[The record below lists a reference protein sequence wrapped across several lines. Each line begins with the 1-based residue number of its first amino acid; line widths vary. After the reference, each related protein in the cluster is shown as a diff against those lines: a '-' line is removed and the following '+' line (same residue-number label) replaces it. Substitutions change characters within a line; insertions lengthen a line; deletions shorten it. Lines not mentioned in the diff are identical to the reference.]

1 MYTIYPVPMDIEE
14 RLELVMHNVEEVVT
28 EEELEELLEEK
39 ENPSVYIGFEPSG
52 LMHVG
57 QGMVCASKIKEMQEA
72 GFDVKILLADW
83 HAYINDK
90 LNGDIDTIK
99 TCGKYLIDSF
109 LALGVDPKKTEFIFA
124 SEIMDKMDYWGKVLR
139 VAKANSVARIRRAV
153 DIMGRET
160 DETEADSSML
170 IYPSLQATDIFV
182 LDVDVAYA
190 GIDQRRAHML
200 ARDTADKLGWKK
212 PIALHTPILSGL
224 KGGGRMDSVTE
235 GKMSKSDPE
244 SCIFIHDDPE
254 DIEKK
259 INGAYCPPE
268 VEGNPI
274 LEMCRF
280 IVFPENGE
288 LHIDRPEKWG
298 GDMHFDSYEEL
309 ENAYVNEELHPA
321 DLKQGVANVLSELL
335 EPVRRFF
342 EVNPDNLKEL
352 QKNLER

>member
-1 MYTIYPVPMDIEE
+1 MDREE

-28 EEELEELLEEK
+28 EEELEELLDEK

-57 QGMVCASKIKEMQEA
+57 QGMVCASKVKEMQEA
-72 GFDVKILLADW
+72 GFDVKIFLADW

-90 LNGDIDTIK
+90 LGGDIDTIK

-109 LALGVDPKKTEFIFA
+109 VALGADPKKTEFIFA
-124 SEIMDKMDYWGKVLR
+124 SEIMDNMEYWERVLR

-153 DIMGRET
+153 DIMGRES
-160 DETEADSSML
+160 DEAEADSSML

-244 SCIFIHDDPE
+244 SCIFIHDDPK

-288 LHIDRPEKWG
+288 LHIDRLEKWG

-309 ENAYVNEELHPA
+309 ENAYLNEELHPA
-321 DLKQGVANVLSELL
+321 DLKQGVAKVLSDLL
-335 EPVRRFF
+335 EPVRKYF
-342 EVNPDNLKEL
+342 EANPDNLIEL
-352 QKNLER
+352 EKKLEK